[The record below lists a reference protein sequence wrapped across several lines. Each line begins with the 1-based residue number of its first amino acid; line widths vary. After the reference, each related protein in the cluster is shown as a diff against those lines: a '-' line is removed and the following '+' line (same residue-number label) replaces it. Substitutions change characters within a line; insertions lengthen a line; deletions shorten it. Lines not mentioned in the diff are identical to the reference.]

1 MENYFLLEGWVLGDL
16 FYSGLDGRLYYHR
29 IKKDF
34 WVNLPGDEQKNK
46 IIIPVLTDG
55 SCSLLT
61 NWNWEEGGVW
71 CETTVDL
78 QSFSIETDFK
88 EVN

>member
-61 NWNWEEGGVW
+61 NWNWEEGGV
-71 CETTVDL
+71 
-78 QSFSIETDFK
+78 
-88 EVN
+88 